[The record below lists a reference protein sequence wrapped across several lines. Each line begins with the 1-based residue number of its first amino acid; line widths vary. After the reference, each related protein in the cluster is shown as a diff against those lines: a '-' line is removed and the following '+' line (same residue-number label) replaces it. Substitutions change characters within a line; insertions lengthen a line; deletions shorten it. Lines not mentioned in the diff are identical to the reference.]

1 MRTILKMMT
10 IPLVMNKVVCA
21 YILGADHLINKNKAA
36 FREQLREYRCSLVK
50 SIFLF
55 LQVTQ
60 AVYTFA
66 TKAWMPRYLID
77 GHSPLP
83 GSFVLSLSSRLCS
96 WASTSLSFSGMGRPM
111 CPAFAS

>member
-1 MRTILKMMT
+1 MDSIAMRTILKMMT

-21 YILGADHLINKNKAA
+21 YILGADHLIKKNKAA

-66 TKAWMPRYLID
+66 TKVRIPRNRSSIVIHHYPD
-77 GHSPLP
+77 WSYCPCHP
-83 GSFVLSLSSRLCS
+83 GC
-96 WASTSLSFSGMGRPM
+96 AAGPTRP
-111 CPAFAS
+111 